1 MKKFFKFA
9 AVAAIAAMFVS
20 CTEKPGPDPEKPNN
34 QEPETPKVEI
44 TENIAFTLEVTEVE
58 IDKAK
63 VKVEHNGTTKDTWY
77 AFATTDT
84 DVNAAITA
92 KVAELTA
99 DGGKI
104 SGLKKNTSTTITVRS
119 LEQDTDYTFIAFA
132 ITPEGELYGT
142 AASTAFKTEK
152 EEEVP
157 PTPPAPEGMTVNPNW
172 TVTYI
177 GDYEQGGKVY
187 DNVVVVETTD
197 TNPFFVTAW
206 PVDYY
211 EELGIEAIV
220 EEEIKAWEEMLAQ
233 YPGATWND
241 IVYTESILAQVSIE
255 PEYGTKW
262 YAMAIGC
269 DTNGKA
275 TGLYALSE
283 VIDLENLG
291 GGDDSGDEEDLTEAY
306 AAWLGDW
313 TFTGANGIS
322 QNVTFSIGEAN
333 KTFLMSGYEGL
344 PADYA
349 VTVDWSEE
357 YQAWEIWNQELGTVQ
372 FDDGSEGNLWF
383 LGENA
388 EGHLYLS
395 ELPICQGGML
405 EDGTLAALPFE
416 GDLEMQDGSKVP
428 YLVNDMLYI
437 AYLGGT
443 SLSYVTG
450 TFQTGYPTFPI
461 TITPATK
468 ATTCA
473 VKEFKGGKKT
483 INSLTPKTFNTFSV
497 CEKSIRTL

>member
-9 AVAAIAAMFVS
+9 AVAAITAMFAS

-142 AASTAFKTEK
+142 AASTTFKTEK
-152 EEEVP
+152 EEVV
-157 PTPPAPEGMTVNPNW
+157 PPAPEGMTVNPNW

-177 GDYEQGGKVY
+177 GDYEQDGQVY

-220 EEEIKAWEEMLAQ
+220 EAEIQAWEEMLAQ

-241 IVYTESILAQVSIE
+241 IVYAESILAQVSID

-291 GGDDSGDEEDLTEAY
+291 GGEDVELTPEY
-306 AAWLGDW
+306 AAWLGNW
-313 TFTGANGIS
+313 TFTGSNGVAFDVTMKQGTANATYKLAGWEGPES
-322 QNVTFSIGEAN
+322 
-333 KTFLMSGYEGL
+333 EGL
-344 PADYA
+344 DI
-349 VTVDWSEE
+349 TVDWIAEQGIWAIFAQSFGTFSFGAAGNGEIWLVPQDVDGYIYPADGIPACIGAMTQEGAAVIGYSEE
-357 YQAWEIWNQELGTVQ
+357 AE
-372 FDDGSEGNLWF
+372 DGSVVEMSTMM
-383 LGENA
+383 
-388 EGHLYLS
+388 YLA
-395 ELPICQGGML
+395 QL
-405 EDGTLAALPFE
+405 EADGKFYT
-416 GDLEMQDGSKVP
+416 
-428 YLVNDMLYI
+428 I
-437 AYLGGT
+437 T
-443 SLSYVTG
+443 SIKEW
-450 TFQTGYPTFPI
+450 PTFPL
-461 TITPATK
+461 TVTPTTK
-468 ATTCA
+468 TTTCA

-483 INSLTPKTFNTFSV
+483 LNSLTPKTFNTFSV
-497 CEKSIRTL
+497 CEKSLRTF

>member
-9 AVAAIAAMFVS
+9 AVAAITAMFVS
-20 CTEKPGPDPEKPNN
+20 CTEKPGPDPDKPNN
-34 QEPETPKVEI
+34 PDNPDTPEVEI
-44 TENIAFTLEVTEVE
+44 TEDLTFTLEVTEVE

-92 KVAELTA
+92 KVAELKS
-99 DGGKI
+99 DGDKI
-104 SGLKKNTSTTITVRS
+104 VGLKKNTSTTITVRS
-119 LEQDTDYTFIAFA
+119 LEQDTDYTFIAFG

-142 AASTAFKTEK
+142 AASTTFKTEK
-152 EEEVP
+152 EEIVP

-177 GDYEQGGKVY
+177 GDYEEGGKVY

-220 EEEIKAWEEMLAQ
+220 EAEIQAWEEMLAK
-233 YPGATWND
+233 YPGTTWAD
-241 IVYTESILAQVSIE
+241 IVYAESILAQVSID

-291 GGDDSGDEEDLTEAY
+291 GEEEEPTAEY

-313 TFTGANGIS
+313 TFTGANGVAF
-322 QNVTFSIGEAN
+322 NVTMKQGKAN
-333 KTFLMSGYEGL
+333 QTYKLAGWEGPESEGL
-344 PADYA
+344 DITVEWMADNGIWA
-349 VTVDWSEE
+349 IFAQSFGTFSFGPSGNG
-357 YQAWEIWNQELGTVQ
+357 EIWLAPMILSTGSFYPVDGVPACLGGT
-372 FDDGSEGNLWF
+372 
-383 LGENA
+383 
-388 EGHLYLS
+388 
-395 ELPICQGGML
+395 L
-405 EDGTLAALPFE
+405 EDGSMIVE
-416 GDLEMQDGSKVP
+416 GYSEEQEDGSVIAMETMM
-428 YLVNDMLYI
+428 YLVNLEADGKWYNI
-437 AYLGGT
+437 T
-443 SLSYVTG
+443 STEEW
-450 TFQTGYPTFPI
+450 PTFPL
-461 TITPATK
+461 TVTPATK
-468 ATTCA
+468 TQS

-483 INSLTPKTFNTFSV
+483 LNSLTPKTFNTFSV
-497 CEKSIRTL
+497 CEKSLRTL